1 KYKIRFHNRLVL
13 ENGINIVPKN
23 KITSTAKTIIGF
35 PFALESNSEIAVSK
49 NEIRKIIKRFIP
61 QISITI
67 MKF

>member
-1 KYKIRFHNRLVL
+1 M
-13 ENGINIVPKN
+13 
-23 KITSTAKTIIGF
+23 IIGLLF
-35 PFALESNSEIAVSK
+35 ILDSNSEIAVSK